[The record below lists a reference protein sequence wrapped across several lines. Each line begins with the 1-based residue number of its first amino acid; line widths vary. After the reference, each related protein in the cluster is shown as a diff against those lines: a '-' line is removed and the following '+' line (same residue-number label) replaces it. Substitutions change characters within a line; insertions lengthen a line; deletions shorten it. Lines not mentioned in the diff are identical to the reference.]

1 MSGTTAGPA
10 ETKAVQW
17 AIRHPRF
24 LQSLPPEDE
33 EPWRAIE
40 FFESRPYPAD
50 FWNALRRN
58 ILEPADKVRR
68 VGHGEM
74 VNLYRVSEKGRQ
86 IIARN
91 NLADEDRTA
100 TFGLSTD
107 PRCPVCESQRFENA
121 RGVEGLRCKHCENV
135 TPKGEWS

>member
-10 ETKAVQW
+10 ETKAAQW

-24 LQSLPPEDE
+24 LQELPPEDE
-33 EPWRAIE
+33 EPWRATE
-40 FFESRPYPAD
+40 CFGERPLPAE
-50 FWNALRRN
+50 FWNALRRYL
-58 ILEPADKVRR
+58 IEPAEQVRR
-68 VGHGEM
+68 EGSSEM
-74 VNLYRVSEKGRQ
+74 VNLYQVSEMGRR
-86 IIARN
+86 IIERN
-91 NLADEDRTA
+91 NLDDEDRTA

-107 PRCPVCESQRFENA
+107 PRCPVCESQRFENV